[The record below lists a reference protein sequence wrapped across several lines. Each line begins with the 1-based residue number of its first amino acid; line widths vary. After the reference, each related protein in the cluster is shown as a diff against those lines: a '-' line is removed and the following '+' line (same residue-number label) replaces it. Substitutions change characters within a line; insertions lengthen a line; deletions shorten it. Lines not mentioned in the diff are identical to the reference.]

1 MEEKRKNKKLCSF
14 SEATHRLMV
23 YDLPIWVPADVPY
36 IFLPEVTTEYI
47 CTYTFIRILRLMYYP
62 KENS

>member
-14 SEATHRLMV
+14 SEDVHRLMV
-23 YDLPIWVPADVPY
+23 YDLSIWVPADVPY

-47 CTYTFIRILRLMYYP
+47 CTYAFIRILRLMYYP

>member
-1 MEEKRKNKKLCSF
+1 MEEKRINKKFCSF
-14 SEATHRLMV
+14 SEDPHRLMV

-36 IFLPEVTTEYI
+36 MFLPEVTTEYI
-47 CTYTFIRILRLMYYP
+47 CAYTFICILRLMYNP